1 MANTKSAT
9 KAARKA
15 LRNAARNQATK
26 TRLKSLAKSVQK
38 LAAGTDAEAT
48 RAAAIA
54 YSSALDKAVKSQVIH
69 RNSAAHHKSRY
80 AKHIFAAKK

>member
-9 KAARKA
+9 KAARKS
-15 LRNAARNQATK
+15 LRNAARTQATK

-54 YSSALDKAVKSQVIH
+54 YSSALDRAVKSQVIH

>member
-54 YSSALDKAVKSQVIH
+54 YSSALDRAVKSQVIH

>member
-15 LRNAARNQATK
+15 LRNAARNQAAL
-26 TRLKSLAKSVQK
+26 TRLKSLAKAV
-38 LAAGTDAEAT
+38 LAAAKAGDAEKS

-54 YSSALDKAVKSQVIH
+54 YSSALDRAVKSNVIH
-69 RNSAAHHKSRY
+69 RNSASNHKAQV
-80 AKHIFAAKK
+80 AKYIFPAKK